1 MTFAT
6 SNNNTSTGVAA
17 RFGPAPAAQAQA
29 QARSNP
35 VAALSSAFK
44 RARPLDPAFVAATA
58 TTINTTTNIH
68 QSATSS
74 VESLLEESVIVQVVA
89 GSGMGM
95 VDDDDM
101 EVPVAHT
108 NKGRARALL
117 RQIFPEKLLYSDPS
131 KDPRIFAL

>member
-1 MTFAT
+1 MAFAT
-6 SNNNTSTGVAA
+6 SNNTSTGGVAA

-58 TTINTTTNIH
+58 TINTTNAIH
-68 QSATSS
+68 QSAASS
-74 VESLLEESVIVQVVA
+74 VESLLDETVIAHVVA

-101 EVPVAHT
+101 EVPVVHA
-108 NKGRARALL
+108 NKSRARALL